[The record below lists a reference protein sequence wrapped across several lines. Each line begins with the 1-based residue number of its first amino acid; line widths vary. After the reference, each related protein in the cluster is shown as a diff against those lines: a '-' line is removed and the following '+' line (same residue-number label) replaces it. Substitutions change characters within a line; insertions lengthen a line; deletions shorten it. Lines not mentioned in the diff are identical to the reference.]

1 MTWKTISCK
10 LKEGTFNDLT
20 DMCEN
25 SGITTSE
32 WVRNMIEDEF
42 ERLDEEEKE
51 PQKITIS
58 EIPKEE
64 QKPRV
69 VTHGKILDDYGNVI
83 GTF

>member
-10 LKEGTFNDLT
+10 LKEGTFNDVT
-20 DMCEN
+20 DLCEN

-32 WVRNMIEDEF
+32 WVRGVIEDIF
-42 ERLDEEEKE
+42 ERLEEEAQEEEKALKE
-51 PQKITIS
+51 
-58 EIPKEE
+58 EE
-64 QKPRV
+64 QKPKV